1 MDGGDILSGDKKGT
15 KLGGKQVFC
24 FVCVTCKMSTR
35 HSSESIKSIAG
46 YTNPEVNSLGET

>member
-24 FVCVTCKMSTR
+24 FVCVMCKMSTR